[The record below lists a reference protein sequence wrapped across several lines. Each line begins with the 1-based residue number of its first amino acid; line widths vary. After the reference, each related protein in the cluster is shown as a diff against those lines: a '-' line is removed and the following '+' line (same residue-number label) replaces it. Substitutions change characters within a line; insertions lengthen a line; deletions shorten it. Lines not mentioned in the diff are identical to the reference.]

1 MVDLLFKWMLLMIRV
16 SVVGIA
22 KKHKINTKGSTE
34 ADLTGANDSMPQMLW
49 ICYFTKSQ
57 GFTINNS
64 IIFQDKI
71 CTLLLDQNRMV
82 SRKLKPSIKGE
93 IIFYQGRY

>member
-34 ADLTGANDSMPQMLW
+34 ADLTGDNDTMPQMLW

-71 CTLLLDQNRMV
+71 CTLLLDQNRMA